1 MRLGI
6 GGVVP
11 LILNARIA
19 VVVVRVR
26 VDLELGWQQTGFVQG
41 VPIGELLVGVHL
53 AAILLLLLVR
63 LVIDGLHLLVHF
75 ETYRIEFVKGLLE
88 KRG

>member
-11 LILNARIA
+11 LILDARIA
-19 VVVVRVR
+19 VIVVRVR
-26 VDLELGWQQTGFVQG
+26 VDLELGWQKAVFVHG
-41 VPIGELLVGVHL
+41 VTIGELLVGVHL
-53 AAILLLLLVR
+53 AAILLLLLVL

-75 ETYRIEFVKGLLE
+75 ETYGIKLVKGLLE

>member
-6 GGVVP
+6 RRVVP

-26 VDLELGWQQTGFVQG
+26 VDLELGWQKAGFVQG
-41 VPIGELLVGVHL
+41 VTIGELLVGVHL
-53 AAILLLLLVR
+53 ATILLLLLVL

-75 ETYRIEFVKGLLE
+75 ETYGIKFVKGLLE